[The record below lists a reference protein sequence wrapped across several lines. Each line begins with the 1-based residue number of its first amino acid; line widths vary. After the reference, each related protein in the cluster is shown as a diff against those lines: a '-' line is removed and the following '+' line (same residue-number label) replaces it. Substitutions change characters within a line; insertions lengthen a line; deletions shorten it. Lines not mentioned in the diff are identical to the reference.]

1 MYKLSNSRNCVGY
14 INLSLSS
21 SIYFR
26 ASKQL
31 IEYTPAIIQKFIRGC
46 QVIAQCQGS
55 LYRLMCQLL
64 KFIVV
69 QNFLNIAMLSKYN
82 YTLLLVLNNLYAQ
95 VKGDQAIVY
104 YFKVLSYA
112 MFNFYRLLL
121 IVYNNLKVINISYNS
136 NTSNNRVTSNKYRY
150 IRSQLLKAKLLYNTY
165 KYLKLGISSLL
176 QTVQSLK
183 DAVD

>member
-1 MYKLSNSRNCVGY
+1 M
-14 INLSLSS
+14 
-21 SIYFR
+21 SI
-26 ASKQL
+26 
-31 IEYTPAIIQKFIRGC
+31 IIQKFIRGC

-55 LYRLMCQLL
+55 FYRLAYQLP
-64 KFIVV
+64 KFIAV
-69 QNFLNIAMLSKYN
+69 QNFLNIAILSKYN
-82 YTLLLVLNNLYAQ
+82 HILLLVLNNLYTQ

-176 QTVQSLK
+176 QTIQSLK
-183 DAVD
+183 NIAD

>member
-1 MYKLSNSRNCVGY
+1 M
-14 INLSLSS
+14 
-21 SIYFR
+21 SI
-26 ASKQL
+26 
-31 IEYTPAIIQKFIRGC
+31 IIQKFVRGC
-46 QVIAQCQGS
+46 WVIAQYQGS
-55 LYRLMCQLL
+55 LYRPACLL
-64 KFIVV
+64 LEFIVV
-69 QNFLNIAMLSKYN
+69 QNFLNIAMLSKHN

-95 VKGDQAIVY
+95 VKEDQAIVY

-176 QTVQSLK
+176 QNIQSLK
-183 DAVD
+183 DVAD